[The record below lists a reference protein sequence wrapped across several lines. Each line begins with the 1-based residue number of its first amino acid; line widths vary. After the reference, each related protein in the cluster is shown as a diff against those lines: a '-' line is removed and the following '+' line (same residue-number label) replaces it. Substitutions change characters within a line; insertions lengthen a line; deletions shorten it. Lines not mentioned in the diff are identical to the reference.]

1 MIVDVY
7 TLAEASKKL
16 KEHNITADYRKLIRE
31 AIAGRLCLSIGVH
44 GYFYSPT
51 IKAKCENIVS
61 KYLNKLLDIV
71 NQENS
76 YSDEITCAFE
86 TELIREV
93 LNSNDWSILSH
104 DEKISYLINS
114 DSLNLMYE
122 RYSNPSLGGYFVVY
136 PKQLLSPVNGSF
148 EIKAVSD
155 GRDMYFLNK
164 TITHDELFI
173 CENHLQRYIEVLSDS
188 PTIAVRTSR
197 LYAEI
202 EGAIPNWLSLNFS
215 LLCKSLEQLKNKNGS
230 CIKNVDYAKKIV
242 EWLDYKNGKQST
254 DFGSIKR
261 KISRANNDTKDKKD
275 SIKN

>member
-1 MIVDVY
+1 MELY
-7 TLAEASKKL
+7 TLSEASIKL

-31 AIAGRLCLSIGVH
+31 AIAGKLILSIGLH

-51 IKAKCENIVS
+51 INARCSNIVIQ
-61 KYLNKLLDIV
+61 YTDKLLDIDR
-71 NQENS
+71 QEDS
-76 YSDEITCAFE
+76 YSDEITVAFE

-93 LNSNDWSILSH
+93 LNSSKFLKLSS
-104 DEKISYLINS
+104 DEKISYLYNS
-114 DSLNLMYE
+114 ESMNYLYK
-122 RYSNPSLGGYFVVY
+122 RYSEPSLTGYYIVY
-136 PKQLLSPVNGSF
+136 PSQLLSPVNGSF
-148 EIKAVSD
+148 EIEGVSD

-202 EGAIPNWLSLNFS
+202 EGAIPNWLSLNIN
-215 LLCKSLEQLKNKNGS
+215 LLFKSLEQLKNINGS
-230 CIKNVDYAKKIV
+230 CIKNVDYAKTIV
-242 EWLDYKNGKQST
+242 EWLDYNNGKQST
-254 DFGSIKR
+254 DFKSIKR

>member
-1 MIVDVY
+1 MGLY
-7 TLAEASKKL
+7 TLSEASIKL

-31 AIAGRLCLSIGVH
+31 AIAGKLILSIGLH

-51 IKAKCENIVS
+51 IKARCSNIVS
-61 KYLNKLLDIV
+61 KYTGKLLDIDR
-71 NQENS
+71 QENS
-76 YSDEITCAFE
+76 YSDEITVAFE

-93 LNSNDWSILSH
+93 LNSSKFLKLSS
-104 DEKISYLINS
+104 DEKISYLYNS
-114 DSLNLMYE
+114 ESMNYLYK
-122 RYSNPSLGGYFVVY
+122 RYSEPSLTGYYIVY
-136 PKQLLSPVNGSF
+136 PSQLLSPVNGSF

>member
-155 GRDMYFLNK
+155 GRDMYFSNK

-173 CENHLQRYIEVLSDS
+173 CENHLQSYIEVLSDE
-188 PTIAVRTSR
+188 PQKPQRTNT

-202 EGAIPNWLSLNFS
+202 KLLTNWQKMSAYD
-215 LLCKSLEQLKNKNGS
+215 LLEHLKPFAGHDGS
-230 CIKNVDYAKKIV
+230 CIVNVNNNTV
-242 EWLDYKNGKQST
+242 TWLT
-254 DFGSIKR
+254 
-261 KISRANNDTKDKKD
+261 RANLTNTTKLNALQKWVKRQQ
-275 SIKN
+275 KT